1 MCSGLLF
8 RACSSSRLFSSLHG
22 LFSARNF
29 GGHSSGTIRRIFSVY
44 QAQNSTQFSGSTP
57 ATKMTLTTTW
67 DGQATQEEFML
78 KDQCILVNDDDQVT
92 GHSSKYDSHR
102 FIPDQPQGLLHRAFS
117 VFLFDDQ
124 NRLLLQQ
131 RAASKITFPRV
142 WTNTCCSHPLYGYE
156 PTEVDTDADI
166 SNGTVPGAKSAAI
179 RKLQHELGISPDQVP
194 PSSFKYLT
202 RLHYSAKDIDTY
214 GDDAEWGEHEI
225 DYILFI
231 KPGAE
236 INLHPHP
243 EEVMDV
249 KYVTQEELEEMMR
262 PESGLLWSPWFQII
276 AENFLDKWWRDLD
289 KTMSTD
295 VHIDLKKIHKIM

>member
-1 MCSGLLF
+1 MCSGLF
-8 RACSSSRLFSSLHG
+8 SACSSFRLFNTLHG
-22 LFSARNF
+22 LSRAQNFSR
-29 GGHSSGTIRRIFSVY
+29 HSTGTIRRNLSVY
-44 QAQNSTQFSGSTP
+44 QAQHTTQLPRSTL
-57 ATKMTLTTTW
+57 ATKMTLTTW

-102 FIPDQPQGLLHRAFS
+102 FTPAQPQGLLHRAFS
-117 VFLFDDQ
+117 VFLFDSQ
-124 NRLLLQQ
+124 NRLMLQQ
-131 RAASKITFPRV
+131 RAASKITFPKV

-166 SNGTVPGAKSAAI
+166 ANGTVPGAKSAAI
-179 RKLQHELGISPDQVP
+179 RKLQHELGISPHQVP
-194 PSSFKYLT
+194 LSSFKYLT
-202 RLHYSAKDIDTY
+202 RLHYSAKDVGTY

-231 KPGAE
+231 KPGEE
-236 INLHPHP
+236 INLNPHP

-249 KYVTQEELEEMMR
+249 KHVTQEELKDMMR
-262 PESGLLWSPWFQII
+262 PESGLLWSPWFRII

-289 KTMSTD
+289 ETMSTD
-295 VHIDLKKIHKIM
+295 VHIDLKGIHKIM